1 MKIDAYLTPFF
12 PEKEAQFDDSVVV
25 MIDVLRASTTISACL
40 NYGAKEIIPS
50 ESIDKAVHIYSSLSK
65 ESRFLG
71 GERNGVK
78 PSGFDAGNSPDDYPT
93 ELVKG
98 KTVIITTTN
107 GTQLFQKCKQAKL
120 KLIAGFV
127 NIDAVTRNVNKF
139 VENNPSITGIVVLC
153 AGTNGRISYEDTLCA
168 GAIIERINGNPD
180 DELTDTAHIA
190 MNLYR
195 AHKNEMFEFLKTR
208 EHSLFLQ
215 SIGFE
220 KDIDTALTFDRFPV
234 VPVINGNSIKLFED

>member
-12 PEKEAQFDDSVVV
+12 PEREAQFNDSVVV

-40 NYGAKEIIPS
+40 NNGAKEIIPS

-71 GERNGVK
+71 GERNGIK
-78 PSGFDAGNSPDDYPT
+78 PSGFDAGNSPDDYPA

-98 KTVIITTTN
+98 KTVIITTSN

-127 NIDAVTRNVNKF
+127 NIDAVTKKINSF
-139 VENNPSITGIVVLC
+139 TELNPAVTGVVVLC
-153 AGTNGRISYEDTLCA
+153 AGTNGRISYEDTICA
-168 GAIIERINGNPD
+168 GAIIEKINGKPE

-195 AHKNEMFEFLKTR
+195 AHINEMTDFLKTR
-208 EHSLFLQ
+208 EHSVFLKN
-215 SIGFE
+215 IGFE
-220 KDIDTALTFDRFPV
+220 KDIDTAFSFNKFPV
-234 VPVINGNSIKLFED
+234 VPAIIGNSIKLIED